1 MVSAS
6 GRTGRGYLPHYPKIS
21 LPLLPFPPTILLKKC
36 VFCNFHAVFAH
47 FAQNAYFV
55 QNVLPLVE
63 PLWKPCHDIYKM

>member
-1 MVSAS
+1 MGGLGEDTSPTIQKF
-6 GRTGRGYLPHYPKIS
+6 G

-47 FAQNAYFV
+47 FAQNAHFV